1 MPWSWLKSLGDSPT
15 DTEEVSQ
22 LLHKG
27 VLYMHYL
34 PYNVLK
40 LPKNSF
46 YYNVAPS
53 GVFLM
58 SVFKKENCS
67 KQ

>member
-22 LLHKG
+22 LLRKG

-53 GVFLM
+53 GVF
-58 SVFKKENCS
+58 F
-67 KQ
+67 